1 MPNDDTGK
9 PLIKRFVTYAIAAVA
24 FVAIMFGFS
33 PRAQWPQ
40 TVAIALVL
48 VALFG
53 GLMAPPI
60 RSAALQRR
68 RAFIWTG
75 IAIMVLSVG
84 AIPISLAYPSAVSV
98 DVGAGSFVALFL
110 VGYMVTTLP
119 QMSTTVERAV
129 QVQKSLGPY
138 RIVADRPLD
147 PATEAVEA
155 LRAPVDQLGPFI
167 RVVGP
172 WLAAFCALPTVL
184 VVLDQTAKPAS
195 MDSSQAMTVLLVF
208 LGLILAGFL
217 IMILAAI
224 QWTRLVATGQEPA
237 LARIPGRALW
247 GWTWRLFVF
256 AWIFRF
262 GDKIEPWLGQHLPSA
277 EHWELHALSEAVLL
291 CLSVLV
297 TPFAMSLTSI
307 ALGDPDRAIEARGKI
322 FRATGRKIYAGAA
335 IVLAPYFLFSWVQDT
350 FGDQAKGTAAQMALG
365 YVYLIILFLTVI
377 AFFGYL
383 ARLYARAVAATE
395 RLS

>member
-1 MPNDDTGK
+1 MPNDDTVK
-9 PLIKRFVTYAIAAVA
+9 PLSRRFVKYAIAAVA
-24 FVAIMFGFS
+24 FVAITVGFS
-33 PRAQWPQ
+33 PRAQWPEM
-40 TVAIALVL
+40 VAIALVA
-48 VALFG
+48 VALIG

-60 RSAALQRR
+60 RRGALQRR

-75 IAIMVLSVG
+75 IAIMVLGVG
-84 AIPISLAYPSAVSV
+84 AIPISLAYPSVVSV
-98 DVGAGSFVALFL
+98 DVGAGISVALLF
-110 VGYMVTTLP
+110 VGYMVARLP
-119 QMSTTVERAV
+119 QMSKDVERAV

-138 RIVADRPLD
+138 RIVADRPLN

-172 WLAAFCALPTVL
+172 WLAAFLALLTVL
-184 VVLDQTAKPAS
+184 VVLEQAAKPAS
-195 MDSSQAMTVLLVF
+195 MDSSQAMTVLLVL

-217 IMILAAI
+217 ILILAAI
-224 QWTRLVATGQEPA
+224 QWTRIVATGQEPA

-247 GWTWRLFVF
+247 GWTWRLFIF

-277 EHWELHALSEAVLL
+277 EPWELYALSEAVLL
-291 CLSVLV
+291 CLAVLA
-297 TPFAMSLTSI
+297 TPFAISLTSV
-307 ALGDPDRAIEARGKI
+307 ALGDPGRVIEARGKI
-322 FRATGRKIYAGAA
+322 VRATGRKIYAGAA
-335 IVLAPYFLFSWVQDT
+335 IVLAPYFLFSWAHDT
-350 FGDQAKGTAAQMALG
+350 FGDQAKGTAAQTALG

-383 ARLYARAVAATE
+383 ARLYARAAAATE

>member
-9 PLIKRFVTYAIAAVA
+9 PLIRRFVTYVIVAVA
-24 FVAIMFGFS
+24 FVAIIFGFS

-40 TVAIALVL
+40 TVAIALVA

-60 RSAALQRR
+60 RRLALQRR

-98 DVGAGSFVALFL
+98 DVGAGTFADLLL
-110 VGYMVTTLP
+110 VGYMVTRLP
-119 QMSTTVERAV
+119 QMSTTVERAI
-129 QVQKSLGPY
+129 QVQKSLGSY
-138 RIVADRPLD
+138 RNVADRPLD
-147 PATEAVEA
+147 PATEAIEA
-155 LRAPVDQLGPFI
+155 LRAPVDQLGHFI

-195 MDSSQAMTVLLVF
+195 MDRSQAMTVLLVF

-217 IMILAAI
+217 ILILAAI

-237 LARIPGRALW
+237 LARVPGRALW
-247 GWTWRLFVF
+247 GWAWRIFIF

-262 GDKIEPWLGQHLPSA
+262 GDKIEPWFGQHLPSA
-277 EHWELHALSEAVLL
+277 EQWELHALSETVSL

-297 TPFAMSLTSI
+297 TPFAISLTSI
-307 ALGDPDRAIEARGKI
+307 ALGDPGRAIEARGKI

-335 IVLAPYFLFSWVQDT
+335 IVLAPYFLFSWAHDT
-350 FGDQAKGTAAQMALG
+350 FGDQAKGTAAQTALG

-383 ARLYARAVAATE
+383 ARLYAGVAAATE

>member
-1 MPNDDTGK
+1 M
-9 PLIKRFVTYAIAAVA
+9 TYVIAALA
-24 FVAIMFGFS
+24 FVAIIFGFS

-40 TVAIALVL
+40 TVAVALVA

-60 RSAALQRR
+60 RRVALQRR

-75 IAIMVLSVG
+75 VAIMVLSVG

-98 DVGAGSFVALFL
+98 DVGAGTFVALLL
-110 VGYMVTTLP
+110 VGYMVIRLP

-129 QVQKSLGPY
+129 HVQKSLGPY
-138 RIVADRPLD
+138 RVVADRPLD
-147 PATEAVEA
+147 PVAEAVEA

-172 WLAAFCALPTVL
+172 WLAAFCALLTVL

-195 MDSSQAMTVLLVF
+195 MDSSQAMTVLLVL

-217 IMILAAI
+217 ILVLAAI

-237 LARIPGRALW
+237 LARVPGRALW
-247 GWTWRLFVF
+247 GWTWRLFIF
-256 AWIFRF
+256 ASIFRF
-262 GDKIEPWLGQHLPSA
+262 SDKIEPWLGQHLPSA
-277 EHWELHALSEAVLL
+277 EHWELHAISEAVLL

-297 TPFAMSLTSI
+297 TPFAISLTSV
-307 ALGDPDRAIEARGKI
+307 ALGDPGRAIEARGRI
-322 FRATGRKIYAGAA
+322 LRATGRQIYAGAA
-335 IVLAPYFLFSWVQDT
+335 IVLAPYFLFSWAHDT
-350 FGDQAKGTAAQMALG
+350 FGDQAKGAAAQMTLG
-365 YVYLIILFLTVI
+365 YVYSIILFLTVI

-383 ARLYARAVAATE
+383 ARLYARAAAETE
-395 RLS
+395 RLY